1 MNEAASE
8 PRVSLLTGF
17 FAVGGAAA
25 WRVED
30 ELRRMAQM
38 VPDERGY
45 LSYDV
50 YADEAAATLYVVET
64 WATSEDARR
73 HQERVEAN
81 GAVGRVAPLLREVP
95 RTLTL
100 RPVVPRVGE
109 QA

>member
-1 MNEAASE
+1 MNEASE
-8 PRVSLLTGF
+8 PRVSLLTWF
-17 FAVGGAAA
+17 SAVDASAA
-25 WRVED
+25 RGVED
-30 ELRRMAQM
+30 ELRRMAQG
-38 VPDERGY
+38 VPDEPGHLFY
-45 LSYDV
+45 EV

-73 HQERVEAN
+73 HQERVETTE
-81 GAVGRVAPLLREVP
+81 AVGRVAPLLQKAP